1 LNSLIHRQ
9 PAVVSRAG
17 FSQAGRGKA
26 ARPGEAAV
34 VGTQPAIDLNDRAF
48 LQNPYPTYARLR
60 TESPVVLEPRLG
72 WVVARHADISALL
85 HDPRLKSG
93 PLNDALYGSL
103 PEAAAAA
110 IVPFRDAMSHNML
123 WQDPPDHSRLRRLVS
138 PAFTPRRIE
147 TLRATV
153 QRIADELLDQARP
166 GERFDVIR
174 QFAFPLPARVIAD
187 MLGIPHED
195 LDQLKRWTDDGI
207 DFVGNGRSA
216 PDPVELSARVGAS
229 YAEMMAYLGDLAA
242 RHRANPGDDLICA
255 MIDAEE
261 HGDRLTEDELLS
273 TCGTLFA
280 AGHET
285 TTNLIGNGLVALLQQ
300 PDQLRSLRDDP
311 TITSPAIEELLRYD
325 SPAQLVW
332 RFAGE
337 DIPVGD
343 QTITG
348 ETVVLLLLG
357 SGNRDPEAFPD
368 PDRLDLTRHPRPYL
382 SFGTGPHACLGSFL
396 ARLEGE
402 IALPAL
408 LRRFPDLALTDEP
421 LRYRANP
428 VFRGLEH
435 LQVTL

>member
-1 LNSLIHRQ
+1 M
-9 PAVVSRAG
+9 
-17 FSQAGRGKA
+17 
-26 ARPGEAAV
+26 
-34 VGTQPAIDLNDRAF
+34 VGTQPAIDHNDQAF

-60 TESPVVLEPRLG
+60 TESPVVLEASLG
-72 WVVARHADISALL
+72 CVVARHADISALL

-93 PLNDALYGSL
+93 PLNEALYATL

-110 IVPFRDAMSHNML
+110 IVPFRDAMSNNML

-138 PAFTPRRIE
+138 QAITPRRIE

-153 QRIADELLDQARP
+153 QRIADDLLNQARP
-166 GERFDVIR
+166 GERFDLIR

-195 LDQLKRWTDDGI
+195 LDQLKHWTDDGI

-229 YAEMMAYLGDLAA
+229 YTDLLAYLGDLAA
-242 RHRANPGDDLICA
+242 RHRAKPGDDLICA
-255 MIDAEE
+255 MIYAEE
-261 HGDRLTEDELLS
+261 RGDRLTEDELLS

-300 PDQLRSLRDDP
+300 PDQLQLLRDDP
-311 TITSPAIEELLRYD
+311 TLTSPAIEELLRYD

-332 RFAGE
+332 RFASE

-343 QTITG
+343 DVITAD
-348 ETVVLLLLG
+348 TVVLLLLG

-368 PDRLDLTRHPRPYL
+368 PDRLDLTRHPRHYL

-408 LRRFPDLALTDEP
+408 LRRFPNLALSGEP
-421 LRYRANP
+421 LRFRPNP
-428 VFRGLEH
+428 VFRGLEE
-435 LQVTL
+435 LSVIL